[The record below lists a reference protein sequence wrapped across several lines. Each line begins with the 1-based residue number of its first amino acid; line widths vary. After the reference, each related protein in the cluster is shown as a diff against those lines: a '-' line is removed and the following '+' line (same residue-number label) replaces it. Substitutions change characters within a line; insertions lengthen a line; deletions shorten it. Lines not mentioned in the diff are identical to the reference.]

1 MRMPGISEI
10 ILIIIVASVVLIAV
24 RLIGTP
30 ARIRS
35 RRLARER
42 AAEEEDDEVTV
53 KRTRRSR
60 LQIVGIIAI
69 ILGII
74 ILISSLSLVKWVF
87 WGPIWAL
94 VIVAIGT
101 FVIFIARRR

>member
-1 MRMPGISEI
+1 MRMPGIPEI
-10 ILIIIVASVVLIAV
+10 ILIIIVASIVLLAI

-30 ARIRS
+30 ARRRS
-35 RRLARER
+35 QKLARER
-42 AAEEEDDEVTV
+42 LAEKEGDEGIIN
-53 KRTRRSR
+53 RARRSR
-60 LQIVGIIAI
+60 LQLVGVIAI

-101 FVIFIARRR
+101 VVIFIARRR